1 MENKYKKDYL
11 TNVTVR
17 LEFSKILKL
26 SGNNKEAAEE
36 FRRYIFDKFPNVN
49 FKVNNHIEIEYD
61 SNEKK
66 GFIDDEEITWI
77 FTSNKNTKEVS
88 LNANHLTLDYKKT
101 NDFQFNNI
109 LEDINLLLDGLNY
122 YYPFKFKSIS
132 LRYIN
137 QINGSDIKYYV
148 NPSLTDMPKFN
159 LESDEKLSQSITRAD
174 LTKGKYNLIFQYG
187 FFNPQFPNPDFEK
200 DFILDLNC
208 NLQNMNLI
216 SSTEKIIKELKE
228 INNFIC
234 DKFNYSITN
243 QLKKEIGVSG

>member
-26 SGNNKEAAEE
+26 SGNNKEATEE

>member
-200 DFILDLNC
+200 DFILDLTC
-208 NLQNMNLI
+208 NLQNMDLI
-216 SSTEKIIKELKE
+216 SSKEKIIKELKE